1 MQCHAA
7 VERMRI
13 PFTRIVALLLFS
25 LLTVCS
31 SEWENISFSS
41 SIFFLAGCILIGIA
55 SFGRLWCSLY
65 IAGYKDSMLVSLG
78 PYSMSRNP
86 LYFFSIIGGVDV
98 GLATETLL
106 IPCCIMGL
114 FLIYYPSVIR
124 SEEERLSDLFGERY
138 KQYCMTTPSLFPKL
152 SLLRESEDYCVNAKV
167 FRKHIFGAL
176 WFVWLVGILELIE
189 AFHEAGILPTYFAI
203 Y

>member
-1 MQCHAA
+1 MQYHAA

-13 PFTRIVALLLFS
+13 PFTRIVTLLLFS
-25 LLTVCS
+25 LLTVSS
-31 SEWENISFSS
+31 SEWENMSFSS
-41 SIFFLAGCILIGIA
+41 SIFFLAGCILVGIA

-86 LYFFSIIGGVDV
+86 LYFFSVTGGVGV

-106 IPCCIMGL
+106 VPCCIIGL

-124 SEEERLSDLFGERY
+124 SEEKRLSSLFGESY
-138 KQYCMTTPSLFPKL
+138 KIYCMTTPSFFPRL
-152 SLLRESEDYCVNAKV
+152 SLLSEPEEYTVNPKV

-189 AFHEAGILPTYFAI
+189 AFHEAGILPTYFVI